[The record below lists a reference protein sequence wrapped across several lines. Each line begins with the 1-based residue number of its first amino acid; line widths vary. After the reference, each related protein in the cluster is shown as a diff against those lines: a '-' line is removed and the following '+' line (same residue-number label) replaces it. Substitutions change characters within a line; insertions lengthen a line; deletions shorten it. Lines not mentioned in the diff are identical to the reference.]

1 MMSMLK
7 QLIKEAIFEA
17 LVEFM
22 NYGVAPAAEAEGE
35 GNGNGK
41 GPGEPQQNGGYMGFS
56 LR

>member
-1 MMSMLK
+1 MMSILK

-35 GNGNGK
+35 GNGK